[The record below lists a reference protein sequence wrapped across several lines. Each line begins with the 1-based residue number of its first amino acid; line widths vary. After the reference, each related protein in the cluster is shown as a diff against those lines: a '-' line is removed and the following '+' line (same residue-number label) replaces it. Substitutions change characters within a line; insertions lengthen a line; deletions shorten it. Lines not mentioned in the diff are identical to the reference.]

1 MKTSNK
7 ILFVIISIIGLSI
20 LSVLIFAKS
29 SLINVENNTVNGDG
43 NITIKTH
50 NIGEISFFKASG
62 NYEIF
67 VKKGKPQLVIETD
80 ENIQAFL
87 NPSDDNYVSNGKDD
101 SNPKKMLRIGKI
113 TNVDLKPTK
122 SIKIYLTTPTLEN
135 ISIGG
140 ITKLTFEDIFTNEH
154 FKANIHD
161 FAEVDLKVATEKLD
175 IKTDGSC
182 KLNINGT
189 AGDTKIEADGFSV
202 VSVSTIN
209 AQHVDIKSSGNA
221 EIKTEGISQ
230 KSNFNSSGFSRIIAT
245 GLAVKEATITAKEN
259 AEILL
264 TASDLLN
271 VDASG
276 FATIN
281 YSGNPTI
288 TKNILGQASLKLIE

>member
-67 VKKGKPQLVIETD
+67 VKKGKPQLIIETD
-80 ENIQAFL
+80 ENIQSFI

-101 SNPKKMLRIGKI
+101 STLKKMLRIGKI
-113 TNVDLKPTK
+113 NNIELKPTE
-122 SIKIYLTTPTLEN
+122 SIKIYLTTPTLESVN
-135 ISIGG
+135 IGG
-140 ITKLTFEDIFTNEH
+140 ITKLTFEDIFTNEN
-154 FKANIHD
+154 FKATIHD
-161 FAEVDLKVATEKLD
+161 FAEVDIKVATENLD

-189 AGDTKIEADGFSV
+189 AGDTKIEAGGFSV
-202 VSVSTIN
+202 VSVSAIN
-209 AQHVDIKSSGNA
+209 AQTVDIESNGNA
-221 EIKTEGISQ
+221 EIKTVGISQ

-245 GLAVKEATITAKEN
+245 DLSVKEATITAKEN

-264 TASDLLN
+264 AVSDQLN
-271 VDASG
+271 VEAAG
-276 FATIN
+276 FAAVN
-281 YSGNPTI
+281 YSGSPAI
-288 TKNILGQASLKLIE
+288 TKNISGQASLKAIE